1 MTYNEAIA
9 YIHSISWRGSR
20 PGLERIGVLCDLLGN
35 PQDSLSFV
43 HVAGTN
49 GKGSVCAM
57 LAEICQRAGYRTGLF
72 TSPYVHQFNERMSV
86 DGVPISNSR
95 LTQIIAQIRPV
106 AEQMEDPPTE
116 FELITAAAFLYF
128 YKEQCR
134 IVILEAGLGGRLDS
148 TNIIKTPAATVITGI
163 GLDHT
168 AQLGSTIAAIAKEKA
183 GIIKPGCPVILGSSE
198 ADVQRVVGEKAALEG
213 APVHLVDFEKLR
225 IEEVSLEGTRF
236 SLAGEREPYHMQL
249 LGKYQPRNAVIA
261 IEAARV
267 LGLSEESIRV
277 GIENTRWLA
286 RFEILQR
293 DPLMIFDGGH
303 NPQGIDAVVD
313 TVETLFPD
321 KVHVLTGVMADK
333 EYISM
338 ALQLQKVAASVY
350 CVTPDNP
357 RALAAEDYA
366 VVFAKAGMPA
376 RPVKSIEDGLEAAM
390 QKARSDSRPLLI
402 VGSLYMY
409 KDVRESLEYL
419 EQKRKML

>member
-9 YIHSISWRGSR
+9 YIHSICWRGSR

-35 PQDSLSFV
+35 PQDALSFI

-57 LAEICQRAGYRTGLF
+57 LAEICQHAGYRTGMF
-72 TSPYVHQFNERMSV
+72 TSPYIRQFNERISV
-86 DGVPISNSR
+86 DGTPISNSR
-95 LTQIIAQIRPV
+95 LAEIIARVRPV
-106 AEQMEDPPTE
+106 AESMEDPPTE

-128 YKEQCR
+128 CEEHCQL
-134 IVILEAGLGGRLDS
+134 VILETGLGGRLDS
-148 TNIIKTPAATVITGI
+148 TNIIKTPVATVITGI

-168 AQLGSTIAAIAKEKA
+168 AQLGSTIAEIAEEKA

-198 ADVQRVVGEKAALEG
+198 DEVQRVVGEKANLES
-213 APVHLVDFEKLR
+213 APIHFVHFDKLH
-225 IEEVSLEGTRF
+225 IDEISLEGTRF
-236 SLAGEREPYHMQL
+236 FITGERQPYHMQL
-249 LGKYQPRNAVIA
+249 LGKYQPRNAIIA
-261 IEAARV
+261 IETARV
-267 LGLSEESIRV
+267 LGFSEKSIRV
-277 GIENTRWLA
+277 GIENARWPA
-286 RFEILQR
+286 RFEILQQ
-293 DPLMIFDGGH
+293 DPLVIFDGGH
-303 NPQGIDAVVD
+303 NPLGVDAVVD
-313 TVETLFPD
+313 TVKVLFSG

-338 ALQLQKVAASVY
+338 AMQLQEIAASVF

-357 RALAAEDYA
+357 RALDAEEYA

-376 RPVKSIEDGLEAAM
+376 RPVKNMEDGLEAAM
-390 QKARSDSRPLLI
+390 QKARSDGRPLLI

-419 EQKRKML
+419 EQKRKMQ

>member
-35 PQDSLSFV
+35 PQDALSFV

-57 LAEICQRAGYRTGLF
+57 LAEICQRAGYRTGIF
-72 TSPYVHQFNERMSV
+72 TSPYVHQFNERIAI
-86 DGVPISNSR
+86 DGAPISNSR
-95 LTQIIAQIRPV
+95 LTQIIFQIRPL

-128 YKEQCR
+128 YEERCQ

-148 TNIIKTPAATVITGI
+148 TNIIKTPSATVITGI

-183 GIIKPGCPVILGSSE
+183 GIIKSGCPVILGSNE
-198 ADVQRVVGEKAALEG
+198 EDVQRVVGEKAALED
-213 APVHLVDFEKLR
+213 APVHLVNFDKLR
-225 IEEVSLEGTRF
+225 IEEVTLERTRF
-236 SLAGEREPYHMQL
+236 SLAGECEPYHLQL
-249 LGKYQPRNAVIA
+249 LGKYQPRNAMIA
-261 IEAARV
+261 IETARV
-267 LGLSEESIRV
+267 LGLSEESIHD
-277 GIENTRWLA
+277 GIENVRWPA

-293 DPLMIFDGGH
+293 DPLVIFDGGH

-313 TVETLFPD
+313 TVKTLFPD
-321 KVHVLTGVMADK
+321 KVHVFTGVMADK
-333 EYISM
+333 EYIAI
-338 ALQLQKVAASVY
+338 ALQLQKIAASVY
-350 CVTPDNP
+350 CVTPNNP
-357 RALAAEDYA
+357 RALAAEDFA
-366 VVFAKAGMPA
+366 VFFAKAGMPA
-376 RPVKSIEDGLEAAM
+376 RPVQNIEDGLATAI
-390 QKARSDSRPLLI
+390 QKAKTDGRPLLI

-419 EQKRKML
+419 EQKKKMF